1 MLHSSPFV
9 TRSII
14 PAQVELYVESDSSS
28 RGVPVSSLMEDAK
41 IDTRN

>member
-1 MLHSSPFV
+1 MLYSSPLV
-9 TRSII
+9 TRSIL
-14 PAQVELYVESDSSS
+14 PAQVEVHVERDSSS